1 MTSATA
7 QARPEPESR
16 NGFSKGR
23 EAFRTW
29 RRTRPFWGGLFVLLA
44 SFPIMY
50 YPYNDMSVGAL
61 RIHMATTAG
70 AGALVI
76 GLLLLALGISVWFQP
91 LIRIFAGIAAIVLSL
106 VSLPVSNFGGFG
118 MGLLPGLIG
127 GALVCAWAPL
137 KNPKTAPVAEGAEG
151 TEQEGAAGDRY
162 SEFEGPES
170 KLSELMVPDSPATGD
185 HHPAAPGYQPT
196 GEYPTTSEPV
206 HNPAAVEG
214 DRSAE

>member
-7 QARPEPESR
+7 HARPEPESR

-23 EAFRTW
+23 EAFRNW
-29 RRTRPFWGGLFVLLA
+29 RRSRPFWGGLFVLLA
-44 SFPIMY
+44 SIPIIY
-50 YPYNDMSVGAL
+50 FPYNDMSVGAL

-91 LIRIFAGIAAIVLSL
+91 LIRVFAGIAAIVLSL

-118 MGLLPGLIG
+118 LGLFPGLIG
-127 GALVCAWAPL
+127 GALVCSWAPM
-137 KNPKTAPVAEGAEG
+137 KVKETAAP
-151 TEQEGAAGDRY
+151 EGAAEAFESEAD

-170 KLSELMVPDSPATGD
+170 KLSELM
-185 HHPAAPGYQPT
+185 
-196 GEYPTTSEPV
+196 EPEQQET
-206 HNPAAVEG
+206 AVEQAG
-214 DRSAE
+214 RHDGGE